1 MGTRT
6 TESALFAS
14 ASSKLSAEDNAWVAS
29 FDNVIAAH
37 LPEDLQSSARDLV
50 RSVAL
55 KVAVAEHFDALCGQA
70 FSKPEWAAAA
80 SPVIA
85 EIFERDEDLLAEL
98 ARIPDLIIEMSSG
111 EVTMTCIVASRWAAR
126 GETHRLSRLA
136 DSLVASHASKNAS
149 SAEVMLALAATLG
162 VTRHSRAEQLYNAA
176 LPLAGAE
183 NQESVADAR
192 LWLAAG
198 RVVCSIPQEERDFW
212 DTRLRKPKQVWT
224 WESKQERHALET
236 LSEKLVINE
245 EAEGL
250 FKAIVPEC
258 WWDLAQR
265 CARQQEKLAEAA
277 QLLKDAHA
285 AKGTTAPPTVFSE
298 ADATPEENVRAVH
311 ENGMRD
317 DFMPRPKPG
326 LLARFVLG
334 WVCGAMAM
342 AITVVLMPSEF
353 VQRVFGM
360 VKAPDSPSASHSTG
374 QKEAWRRENLRRIT
388 EEMSAFAKIHEAAKN
403 GKWSENEKTLSG
415 ETPELAAGSPDHVK
429 LLVWLHLDPPVDAE
443 TRTQV
448 AALLIRQAGVGTIS
462 LWEELLYPGSPNAG
476 EIQNAA
482 RTALA
487 DPALHW
493 NEEDRKRLQAIVDF
507 KGSGDKTAV
516 ARK

>member
-1 MGTRT
+1 MGTRA
-6 TESALFAS
+6 TESGLLSS
-14 ASSKLSAEDNAWVAS
+14 ASSKLSEESRAWVAS
-29 FDNVIAAH
+29 FDDVIATH
-37 LPEDLQSSARDLV
+37 VPQELQESAQQLV

-55 KVAVAEHFDALCGQA
+55 KIAVAEHFDAFCGQA

-136 DSLVASHASKNAS
+136 DSLVASHASKNPS

-162 VTRHSRAEQLYNAA
+162 VTRHSRAEQLFNAA

-183 NQESVADAR
+183 HGEAVSDAR

-212 DTRLRKPKQVWT
+212 ENRLRKPKQPWT
-224 WESKQERHALET
+224 WESKQERHALDT
-236 LSEKLVINE
+236 LSERLVINE
-245 EAEGL
+245 EAESL
-250 FKAIVPEC
+250 FKAIVPGC

-277 QLLKDAHA
+277 QLLKEAHGGKGGTA
-285 AKGTTAPPTVFSE
+285 ASAAFNSIDP
-298 ADATPEENVRAVH
+298 APEETVRPVH
-311 ENGMRD
+311 ENGMRE
-317 DFMPRPKPG
+317 FLPRPRSGP
-326 LLARFVLG
+326 LARFVLG

-342 AITVVLMPSEF
+342 AITVVLLPTEF
-353 VQRVFGM
+353 VQRVFGII
-360 VKAPDSPSASHSTG
+360 KTPGEPSASHTPK
-374 QKEAWRRENLRRIT
+374 QKEAWRLESLRRIT
-388 EEMSAFAKIHEAAKN
+388 EEMQAHAKTQAAAKN
-403 GKWSENEKTLSG
+403 GTWSENEKVLSG
-415 ETPELAAGSPDHVK
+415 ETAELPAGSPDHLK
-429 LLVWLHLDPPVDAE
+429 LLVWLHLDPPLDSE
-443 TRTQV
+443 TRRQV
-448 AALLIRQAGVGTIS
+448 AAVLIRQAGVGTIS
-462 LWEELLYPGSPNAG
+462 LWEELIYPGSPNAG

-493 NEEDRKRLQAIVDF
+493 KDPDRQRLQAIVDF
-507 KGSGDKTAV
+507 KV
-516 ARK
+516 AEARVWVEEED